1 MHGCPC
7 LFFAPLYFI
16 LDLDCPLFNFLVGS
30 VPQDLLYLLI
40 LFPHLG
46 TEKLEKICVSQ
57 GGIRQKFAEH
67 MPKICSGC
75 HSVPTH
81 QIFSIDN
88 VFFPQHFQDPP
99 IFFRKCK
106 FFPLKFGDPPTFL
119 WKIHI
124 YQIFDPLTSRP
135 LSVLCSLFCDFCFFM
150 SFLSFWAIQACK
162 IVKNGTFLM
171 FFF

>member
-1 MHGCPC
+1 M
-7 LFFAPLYFI
+7 
-16 LDLDCPLFNFLVGS
+16 
-30 VPQDLLYLLI
+30 
-40 LFPHLG
+40 
-46 TEKLEKICVSQ
+46 EKICGWVPNNSRNKFLAYLPQIFAWSPPVRVSTKKQ
-57 GGIRQKFAEH
+57 TNSRGGVRQKFAEH

-135 LSVLCSLFCDFCFFM
+135 LSVLCSLFCDFCFFFM

>member
-1 MHGCPC
+1 MKWSDRHYGRHLFGFQYIGIFHNFFPC
-7 LFFAPLYFI
+7 CCMLRDFFEFSSDISGGGQA
-16 LDLDCPLFNFLVGS
+16 
-30 VPQDLLYLLI
+30 
-40 LFPHLG
+40 
-46 TEKLEKICVSQ
+46 KIC
-57 GGIRQKFAEH
+57 GTYAENLFRV
-67 MPKICSGC
+67 IFG
-75 HSVPTH
+75 TH
-81 QIFSIDN
+81 PPFFSMN
-88 VFFPQHFQDPP
+88 NRFFPQHFQDPP